1 MKHLGGVGLGG
12 VTICVLSSIML
23 NTGDIHEIVPLSRK
37 GDVAK
42 IDLRIADLA
51 KEKLPG
57 LNLDVTASNFGKADA
72 QSKPE
77 DIAAGIVHMVIE
89 NICQAGILAS
99 MSTGIK
105 EYILI
110 GGLTKFFECRQI
122 IEDFKSLWD
131 VKVTIPEYSDYATAI
146 GAVIA
151 PDAEKEE
158 I

>member
-1 MKHLGGVGLGG
+1 M
-12 VTICVLSSIML
+12 
-23 NTGDIHEIVPLSRK
+23 
-37 GDVAK
+37 
-42 IDLRIADLA
+42 
-51 KEKLPG
+51 
-57 LNLDVTASNFGKADA
+57 TASNFGKADA

-99 MSTGIK
+99 RNTGIK
-105 EYILI
+105 DYILI

-131 VKVTIPEYSDYATAI
+131 VKITIPEYSDYATAI